1 MHSMHSSPAAVKGV
15 GDAGSQPA
23 RVLASPAP
31 TRVLQLR
38 RVHRWGYG
46 MGSEL
51 REGPQLALW
60 QELVH
65 DGECHAGIE
74 LGESVQSY
82 LVFVL
87 MRYLRDGALAAHV
100 LALDWLAAAEQNG
113 RARADALRDVG
124 DRCLLIAGRFP
135 ELATRR
141 RVSADYFAH
150 LGCGAYHGVAQS
162 ARDGY
167 AALFAELARAFD
179 GMVRVLAAL
188 PRQPLLTLPG
198 VVLAPAGHA

>member
-1 MHSMHSSPAAVKGV
+1 LE
-15 GDAGSQPA
+15 D
-23 RVLASPAP
+23 
-31 TRVLQLR
+31 
-38 RVHRWGYG
+38 G
-46 MGSEL
+46 MPPDW

-65 DGECHAGIE
+65 DGEVRAGIE

-87 MRYLRDGALAAHV
+87 MRYLRDSALAAHV
-100 LALDWLAAAEQNG
+100 LALDWLAATEHGG

-141 RVSADYFAH
+141 HVSADYFAH
-150 LGCGAYHGVAQS
+150 LGCGAYHGVAES

-167 AALFAELARAFD
+167 AALFAELARAFA
-179 GMVRVLAAL
+179 GMVRVLGAL
-188 PRQPLLTLPG
+188 PGQPLLALPDIPSRSRTPLSG
-198 VVLAPAGHA
+198 RRLH